1 MSLFICSQTVA
12 NYIKLLLKKKRKK
25 NRGRKWRG
33 GRFKKVILSARYS
46 YSFISMQNKGRPAER

>member
-33 GRFKKVILSARYS
+33 GGLKK
-46 YSFISMQNKGRPAER
+46 